1 MKKITILKK
10 LNLFNIITS
19 YFCLK
24 TKKTKII
31 NICDKFIMEDLCI
44 ENILWRL
51 YENADVINY
60 ILANKG
66 KKKLLNQLIAL
77 SDEEQKVY
85 LYILLKKSNW

>member
-1 MKKITILKK
+1 VSRVFVLKVFE
-10 LNLFNIITS
+10 L
-19 YFCLK
+19 LK
-24 TKKTKII
+24 SVNVYVLKG
-31 NICDKFIMEDLCI
+31 
-44 ENILWRL
+44 ILWPL
-51 YENADVINY
+51 YKNADVINY